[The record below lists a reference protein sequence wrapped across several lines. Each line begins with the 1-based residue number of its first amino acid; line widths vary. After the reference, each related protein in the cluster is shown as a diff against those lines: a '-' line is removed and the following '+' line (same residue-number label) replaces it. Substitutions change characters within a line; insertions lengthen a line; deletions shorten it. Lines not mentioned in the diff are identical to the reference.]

1 MKNKERKLTEKEKKR
16 LEIIMEK
23 CAKLEKD
30 GYTCRKKIFSAF
42 HMNVIGIFAML
53 PYVIFMVAIF
63 LVLNF
68 QAGNNWQS
76 LRMRNYFP
84 SYGLFMV
91 SLIAAFAVLIV
102 LHELI
107 HGICFSCFVPGG
119 WKSIDFGFN
128 AAAFAPY
135 CTCLEPLSKKAY
147 IISALMPTIF
157 LGFLPCIIASFLGNT
172 FILLLGLTMIFGGAG
187 DFLMVY
193 NLIKIKTK
201 DRDVL
206 FIDHPTEIGSL
217 IFIKEK
223 L

>member
-1 MKNKERKLTEKEKKR
+1 MKNKEKKLTEKEKKR

-23 CAKLEKD
+23 RANLEKD
-30 GYTCRKKIFSAF
+30 GYVCQEKIFSAF
-42 HMNVIGIFAML
+42 HMNVMGTLAML
-53 PYVIFMVAIF
+53 PYIILMIALFAA
-63 LVLNF
+63 LNLS
-68 QAGNNWQS
+68 ADTNWQS

-157 LGFLPCIIASFLGNT
+157 LGFLPCIIASFLGNA

>member
-1 MKNKERKLTEKEKKR
+1 MKTKERKLTEKEKKR

-23 CAKLEKD
+23 REKLEKD
-30 GYTCRKKIFSAF
+30 GYICQEKIFSALY
-42 HMNVIGIFAML
+42 MNVMGALVML
-53 PYVIFMVAIF
+53 PYVILMIVIF
-63 LVLNF
+63 GALNF
-68 QAGNNWQS
+68 QAGGSWQN

-84 SYGLFMV
+84 SYGLF
-91 SLIAAFAVLIV
+91 LISMLAALVILVV

-128 AAAFAPY
+128 ATAIAPY

-147 IISALMPTIF
+147 ITSALMPTIF
-157 LGFLPCIIASFLGNT
+157 LGFLPCLTASFLGNS
-172 FILLLGLTMIFGGAG
+172 FILLLGLFMIFGGAG
-187 DFLMVY
+187 DFLMIY

>member
-1 MKNKERKLTEKEKKR
+1 MKNKEKKLTEKEKKR

-23 CAKLEKD
+23 RAKLEKD
-30 GYTCRKKIFSAF
+30 GYICQEKIFSAF
-42 HMNVIGIFAML
+42 HMNVMGTLAML
-53 PYVIFMVAIF
+53 PYIILMVALF
-63 LVLNF
+63 AVMNF
-68 QAGNNWQS
+68 SADTNWQS

-84 SYGLFMV
+84 SYGLF
-91 SLIAAFAVLIV
+91 LAAFIAAFAVLIV

-107 HGICFSCFVPGG
+107 HGICFSRFVPDG
-119 WKSIDFGFN
+119 WESVDFGFN

-157 LGFLPCIIASFLGNT
+157 LGFLPCIIASFWGNT
-172 FILLLGLTMIFGGAG
+172 FVLLLGLGMIFGGAG

-223 L
+223 V